1 MNKKYSEMNDFDKI
15 ILSHQENNDDIAELS
30 NFRNEKWKALDIER
44 TKKPSEYL
52 SKERLPTM
60 LRYLIIEDMSNK
72 RWFIYDSDISRTY
85 FIDFGEYT
93 LFLLNDILG
102 YLPDFPYHKQKRKE
116 ALNFITEED
125 YEDTKNI
132 ICDNKEK
139 FIELFV
145 CICCMRLSY
154 MAGARGLEPPSCS
167 FGDCCVTN
175 YTKPLWGGRRRS
187 NPQPLEPQSNAL
199 SQLSYV
205 HMATTRGLEPPTSG
219 VTGRRSS
226 LLSYVAKY
234 WRFLQGSNLRPSG

>member
-44 TKKPSEYL
+44 AKKPSEYL

-102 YLPDFPYHKQKRKE
+102 YLPDCPHQ
-116 ALNFITEED
+116 
-125 YEDTKNI
+125 
-132 ICDNKEK
+132 
-139 FIELFV
+139 
-145 CICCMRLSY
+145 
-154 MAGARGLEPPSCS
+154 
-167 FGDCCVTN
+167 
-175 YTKPLWGGRRRS
+175 
-187 NPQPLEPQSNAL
+187 
-199 SQLSYV
+199 
-205 HMATTRGLEPPTSG
+205 
-219 VTGRRSS
+219 
-226 LLSYVAKY
+226 
-234 WRFLQGSNLRPSG
+234 